1 VRSRGFTLVEVM
13 VVVAVSLLLIAGLVG
28 VYLYTARFLAF
39 SEAKTSILQSL
50 PPIYSRLR
58 PMFAGASYIYD
69 PDNVALGPIYLSPLS
84 ATYTQIEFYTTTF
97 DYVGYPTGAW
107 VLMRQETATDRYFID
122 PENGSCKPLPR
133 VMVYV
138 YYGGSPDTVPDT
150 AQWQNWVADGY
161 TENIPVL
168 PLVGGQNR
176 YSTLLV
182 SYMPYQVNVGSGID
196 SWYVV
201 NAYVTV
207 GVARRVYS
215 DSTCSTVVGQY
226 PTDLFPYTA
235 VFTINAKGIG
245 K

>member
-1 VRSRGFTLVEVM
+1 MRSRGFTLIEVM
-13 VVVAVSLLLIAGLVG
+13 VVVAISLLLIAGLVG

-39 SEAKTSILQSL
+39 TEAKTSILQSL

-69 PDNVALGPIYLSPLS
+69 PDNVGLGPLYVSPVS
-84 ATYTQIEFYTTTF
+84 ATYTQMEFYTTTY
-97 DYVGYPTGAW
+97 DYADYPTGAW
-107 VLMRQETATDRYFID
+107 VLMRQETATGMYFID
-122 PENGSCKPLPR
+122 PQDGECKPMTK

-138 YYGGSPDTVPDT
+138 YYGGNPDTVPDT
-150 AQWQNWVADGY
+150 DEWAEWIADGY

-168 PLVGGQNR
+168 PLVGGPNR

-182 SYMPYQVNVGSGID
+182 SYMPYQVNVDSGVD
-196 SWYVV
+196 SWYIV

-215 DSTCSTVVGQY
+215 DSSCSTVVSQY